1 MGHFS
6 LSFLNILF
14 KHGHCENIFLWG
26 SQSRHWTSPTLVIQW
41 INRLAVMVWQW
52 YPKWKCIQTPEKS
65 YAAIQLC
72 HPLSAIPAISF
83 CLLQPLF
90 LLGTNANLQ
99 HSCFPVPTVLPWFAS
114 TKKQITR
121 STFETFNCQCEKNT
135 NLLVKNGKKNKSSNF
150 MSPFLNNFVFFQ
162 GSYTTPTVVTYPSI
176 HHHPP
181 SHHHHPPI
189 SWEP

>member
-1 MGHFS
+1 
-6 LSFLNILF
+6 
-14 KHGHCENIFLWG
+14 
-26 SQSRHWTSPTLVIQW
+26 
-41 INRLAVMVWQW
+41 MVWQW

-99 HSCFPVPTVLPWFAS
+99 HPCFPVPTVLPWFAS

-150 MSPFLNNFVFFQ
+150 MSPFLNTFVFFSIYHHIQ
-162 GSYTTPTVVTYPSI
+162 PQTVVTYPNPSTGSVWEGSKPSI
-176 HHHPP
+176 RN
-181 SHHHHPPI
+181 
-189 SWEP
+189 WETSSLRSS

>member
-1 MGHFS
+1 
-6 LSFLNILF
+6 
-14 KHGHCENIFLWG
+14 
-26 SQSRHWTSPTLVIQW
+26 
-41 INRLAVMVWQW
+41 MVWQW

-65 YAAIQLC
+65 YATIQLC

-99 HSCFPVPTVLPWFAS
+99 HPCFPVPTVLLWFAS

-135 NLLVKNGKKNKSSNF
+135 NLLVKNGKKKQVIQF
-150 MSPFLNNFVFFQ
+150 PVTFVKYLCFFQ
-162 GSYTTPTVVTYPSI
+162 SIIIQPQTVVTYPNPSTGSVVLEGSSPST
-176 HHHPP
+176 HPSETGKLP
-181 SHHHHPPI
+181 ALDLPEANSKAFDF
-189 SWEP
+189 